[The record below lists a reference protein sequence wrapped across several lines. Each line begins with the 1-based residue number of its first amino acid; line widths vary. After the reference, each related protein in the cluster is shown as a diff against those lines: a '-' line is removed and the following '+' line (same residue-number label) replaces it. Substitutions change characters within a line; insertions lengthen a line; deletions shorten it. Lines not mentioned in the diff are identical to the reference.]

1 MKKVLIVSEILI
13 TLDAAMP
20 TLAADPSSLPMLS
33 RRPPADD

>member
-20 TLAADPSSLPMLS
+20 ALAADPPGLLMLS
-33 RRPPADD
+33 RRPPVDD